1 MKTFY
6 MTVTETLVRTIEVH
20 ANDVDEAYEKVEN
33 ACNDGTIELDW
44 SDFREREITDE
55 TEQTLDCYELG
66 GMPKFYEIQ

>member
-6 MTVTETLVRTIEVH
+6 MTVTETLKRTVEVH
-20 ANDVDEAYEKVEN
+20 ANDVDEAYAKVED

>member
-1 MKTFY
+1 MPTRHTKKLKTLA
-6 MTVTETLVRTIEVH
+6 MT
-20 ANDVDEAYEKVEN
+20 AP
-33 ACNDGTIELDW
+33 LDW

>member
-6 MTVTETLVRTIEVH
+6 MTVTETLVRTVEVH
-20 ANDVDEAYEKVEN
+20 AETVDEAYAKVED

-44 SDFREREITDE
+44 SDFREREINDE
-55 TEQTLDCYELG
+55 TDQTIDNYELG